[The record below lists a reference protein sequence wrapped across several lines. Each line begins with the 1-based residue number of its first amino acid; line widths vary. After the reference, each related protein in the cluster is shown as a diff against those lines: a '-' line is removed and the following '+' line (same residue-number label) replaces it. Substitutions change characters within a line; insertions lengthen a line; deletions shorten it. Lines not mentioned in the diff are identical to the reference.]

1 MTGVNRMTDLR
12 PSLSPLITPLRGRSP
27 GLAAGLLNGAL
38 AAGLGL
44 GSLTALV
51 MLLWISSPYPDSGP
65 GGALHVAA
73 SLWLLAHGAE
83 LVRTDTVSGLPVPV
97 GLTPLLLLL
106 LPAWLLHRAAR
117 DAVEGDRGNE
127 GPAVRART
135 AWAGVVLGYLGVG
148 AAVVLYTAGGALR
161 PSWLWTG
168 LSLPLVAGVAAGA
181 GVWSA
186 YGCPRGPMDGA
197 HGVPA
202 LMPGALR
209 RLLREPG
216 AEPGRGRLEVA
227 ARAAAAGTAAHVGGG
242 ALLVAVSLV
251 WHGGAARVAFTQLTE
266 GWSDRF
272 AVLLL
277 CLALL
282 PNAAVWGAAYALGP
296 GFALGVGRVT
306 GPLSAAPAPLLP
318 PFPLLAAVP
327 EAGPGTPLHWA
338 AGAVPVAAGLTVGW
352 FVARAGDGWS
362 RGRTALGALLAAGL
376 CAVALAVLAGLA
388 GGPLG
393 AGRLAR
399 FGPVWWQTGAAGL
412 LWTAAVGVPAALG
425 VRWRRGRSAR
435 SRNTGERE
443 AGTGASVP
451 APSAPVSPPPAVT
464 PNRPSAS
471 ASASASASDELYDQ
485 DGPTGLLGEDAPAPA
500 SGKGTSTRSSGKGT
514 STRSSG
520 KGTSIRSS
528 GKGTSIRSSG
538 KGTSI
543 RSSGKGTSTR
553 SSGKETPPR
562 ASGKG
567 TPPRSSGEEASTR
580 ASGAKASTRSSGE
593 EASTR
598 ASGAKAST
606 RASGAKV
613 STRASGEEASTRASG
628 AKASTRSS
636 GEETSPRASG
646 AKASTRSSG
655 EEASDRDSLGD
666 ASIWFSVEE
675 AARWFSGEKV
685 PSRPSRPSEAHRSSE
700 PFESPG
706 PSRPSDAA
714 CSDSGAP
721 TPAGGADDDITLDRA
736 ADPDA
741 DPYDFLPAELRR
753 PEDEHI
759 PGGLHRAPRP
769 ETPPHPPEP
778 QPQSPGVSP
787 APR

>member
-83 LVRTDTVSGLPVPV
+83 LVRTDTVSGLPAPV

-106 LPAWLLHRAAR
+106 LPVWLLHRAAR
-117 DAVEGDRGNE
+117 DAVEGDPAGGDE

-148 AAVVLYTAGGALR
+148 AAVVLYTADGALR

-186 YGCPRGPMDGA
+186 YGCPRGPLDGA

-202 LMPGALR
+202 LVPGALR
-209 RLLREPG
+209 RLLRDPG

-412 LWTAAVGVPAALG
+412 LWTAVVGVPAALG
-425 VRWRRGRSAR
+425 VRWWRGRSAR
-435 SRNTGERE
+435 SRNTRERV

-451 APSAPVSPPPAVT
+451 APAAPVSPPPAAT
-464 PNRPSAS
+464 SDQPS

-485 DGPTGLLGEDAPAPA
+485 GDPTGPLGEDAPAPA
-500 SGKGTSTRSSGKGT
+500 SGR
-514 STRSSG
+514 
-520 KGTSIRSS
+520 
-528 GKGTSIRSSG
+528 
-538 KGTSI
+538 
-543 RSSGKGTSTR
+543 
-553 SSGKETPPR
+553 E
-562 ASGKG
+562 
-567 TPPRSSGEEASTR
+567 TPPRSSDEG
-580 ASGAKASTRSSGE
+580 
-593 EASTR
+593 
-598 ASGAKAST
+598 
-606 RASGAKV
+606 
-613 STRASGEEASTRASG
+613 
-628 AKASTRSS
+628 
-636 GEETSPRASG
+636 
-646 AKASTRSSG
+646 
-655 EEASDRDSLGD
+655 ASDRASLGE

-675 AARWFSGEKV
+675 AAMWFSGEKA
-685 PSRPSRPSEAHRSSE
+685 PSRSSSRPSEAHRPSE
-700 PFESPG
+700 PFESFG
-706 PSRPSDAA
+706 PSRSSDAA
-714 CSDSGAP
+714 DPDSGAR

-736 ADPDA
+736 AADPDA
-741 DPYDFLPAELRR
+741 DPYDFLRAELWR

-759 PGGLHRAPRP
+759 PGGLHRAARP

-778 QPQSPGVSP
+778 QPQSQPQSQSQSPGASP

>member
-1 MTGVNRMTDLR
+1 MTDLR

-83 LVRTDTVSGLPVPV
+83 LVRTDTVSGLPAPV

-186 YGCPRGPMDGA
+186 YGRPRGPMDGA

-393 AGRLAR
+393 AGGLAR
-399 FGPVWWQTGAAGL
+399 FGPVWWQSGAAGL

-425 VRWRRGRSAR
+425 VRWWRGRSAR

-451 APSAPVSPPPAVT
+451 APSAPVSPPPAAT
-464 PNRPSAS
+464 PDRP
-471 ASASASASDELYDQ
+471 SASASASDELYDQ
-485 DGPTGLLGEDAPAPA
+485 DGPTGPLGEDAPAPA
-500 SGKGTSTRSSGKGT
+500 YGKGTSTRSSGKGT
-514 STRSSG
+514 SPRSSG
-520 KGTSIRSS
+520 KGT
-528 GKGTSIRSSG
+528 
-538 KGTSI
+538 
-543 RSSGKGTSTR
+543 
-553 SSGKETPPR
+553 
-562 ASGKG
+562 
-567 TPPRSSGEEASTR
+567 
-580 ASGAKASTRSSGE
+580 
-593 EASTR
+593 
-598 ASGAKAST
+598 
-606 RASGAKV
+606 
-613 STRASGEEASTRASG
+613 STRASG

-636 GEETSPRASG
+636 GEETPPRASG

-655 EEASDRDSLGD
+655 EETPPRASGEETSPRASGAKASPRSSGEEAFDRDSLGD

-685 PSRPSRPSEAHRSSE
+685 PSRSSRPSEAHRSSE
-700 PFESPG
+700 PFEPPG
-706 PSRPSDAA
+706 PARSSDAA
-714 CSDSGAP
+714 GSDSGAP

-778 QPQSPGVSP
+778 QPQSPGASP